1 MKRHFLYILAALVIV
16 TGGCAKTGNIR
27 GKVTIDGLPMAGVQV
42 SDGVNIVLT
51 DSKGRY
57 CIDSKKADSV
67 VFITTPSDAVA
78 VSEDGLRPGFWA
90 RLTKSPDEVERHD
103 FKLLTENQERYSVL
117 FLADLHLSNDPDKDD
132 LRRFR
137 ERVVPF
143 IRKKAAES
151 DGPVYMMDLGDLSHD
166 IFWYEFDFDVD
177 DAYKVVAEQKLP
189 LKMYSV
195 PGNHDHDGAIVGDN
209 VDFRSGWLYRRT
221 WGPDRYSV
229 NIGNEHWVFLDNI
242 IYVND
247 EGRGKKAPGIKGA
260 RNYETAF
267 LPAQLDWLEKD
278 LSYVPDSCNVFICT
292 HCPFFGGSLK
302 NGGRDKM
309 PAEQLAFIDSLCTR
323 FRQKALNFAGHI
335 HKFDFFSRKEYPALF
350 QYGLPCA
357 SGVMWETPKENLLY
371 CNDGSE
377 AGMMCGRGI
386 DNAPFKLHF
395 ETYEHGVRN
404 YSIYDLNCVGEAY
417 RNSEDFKLLLKAAP
431 ERVDYSAGK
440 FRNSVLVNW
449 WTWMPGY
456 YVEMYENGK
465 ALKVST
471 PHTEDPV
478 SVFSYD
484 LPQMTHPARHH
495 AHRQKAGCIHTFEA
509 KASRSDSPVEVVF
522 RNEKGEELYRET
534 IARPLPF
541 VF

>member
-1 MKRHFLYILAALVIV
+1 
-16 TGGCAKTGNIR
+16 
-27 GKVTIDGLPMAGVQV
+27 
-42 SDGVNIVLT
+42 
-51 DSKGRY
+51 
-57 CIDSKKADSV
+57 
-67 VFITTPSDAVA
+67 
-78 VSEDGLRPGFWA
+78 
-90 RLTKSPDEVERHD
+90 
-103 FKLLTENQERYSVL
+103 
-117 FLADLHLSNDPDKDD
+117 
-132 LRRFR
+132 
-137 ERVVPF
+137 
-143 IRKKAAES
+143 
-151 DGPVYMMDLGDLSHD
+151 
-166 IFWYEFDFDVD
+166 
-177 DAYKVVAEQKLP
+177 
-189 LKMYSV
+189 
-195 PGNHDHDGAIVGDN
+195 
-209 VDFRSGWLYRRT
+209 
-221 WGPDRYSV
+221 
-229 NIGNEHWVFLDNI
+229 
-242 IYVND
+242 
-247 EGRGKKAPGIKGA
+247 
-260 RNYETAF
+260 
-267 LPAQLDWLEKD
+267 
-278 LSYVPDSCNVFICT
+278 
-292 HCPFFGGSLK
+292 
-302 NGGRDKM
+302 M

-357 SGVMWETPKENLLY
+357 SGMMWETAKENLLY

-440 FRNSVLVNW
+440 FRNSLLVNW

-478 SVFSYD
+478 SVFTYD